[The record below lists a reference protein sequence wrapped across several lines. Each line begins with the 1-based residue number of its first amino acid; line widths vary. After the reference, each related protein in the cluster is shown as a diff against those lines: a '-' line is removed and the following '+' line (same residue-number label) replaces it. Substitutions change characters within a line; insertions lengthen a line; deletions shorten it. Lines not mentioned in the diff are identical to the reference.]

1 MSKEK
6 FSMKKFILLTCVVLI
21 ALTGCTCKKFQ
32 GGTQVVT
39 KTVYKEGEP
48 KVIIK
53 EVGGSQLDCNPC
65 LIKVVPNAPAE
76 SVIGQTYASDA
87 DVIALQD
94 AGNIHLYTFV
104 PEGVQYVRSE
114 PPARVEGNKLMWHY
128 DYMRAKDVQKV
139 KVFLTANREGDVRL
153 CYVASADPVWCVNTK
168 IGKPELQITKT
179 GPQTA
184 EVNGTVTYTITVKNT
199 GTSVARDVVITDPTP
214 NGLQHTGGQ
223 AQLSFPVGD
232 LAPGQSKTVQAPFKA
247 VARGQVCNV
256 ATANSSNAGSVT
268 ARACTNILKK
278 ELNLAC
284 EAPQQGKVG
293 QRITAKAIVTNQG
306 DSPIED
312 VVLQV
317 QGCGQAKILS
327 SDCMENVSGN
337 NATWRGTIAPGQTKT
352 CTFVLVAEAEGQ
364 CCIRMTATGAGMTK
378 NSECCTNW
386 TGDPRIE
393 ITKTGPAEASLGQ
406 QISYTVT
413 VRSTG
418 TATAKNVVVVDNLP
432 SGLAH
437 ASGVNSLRTPIGDM
451 PPGATKTLTIPVTTK
466 APGRHCNVAKAES
479 SNAGTVNA
487 EACTVVK
494 TRDASIEISCPSKS
508 YVGKRAMATVQ
519 VKNTGDT
526 ALSGVTVSA
535 NAASQLTIVS
545 AEGNPSASG
554 NSMTWNVPSLAPG
567 ETKSY
572 QVVII
577 AKERGKYCMTVAV
590 NTAEGIRKQ
599 AECCTEWEGF
609 PALLLEVIDTIDPLV
624 ANEETT
630 YVIEVTNQGT
640 APDHNIRIDGVFPVE
655 ISPINASGDTAGTI
669 SGKKVSFAAYPI
681 LNPKEKIKWQIR
693 AKAVQPG
700 DSRLKIYLSSELLK
714 TPVTEEEST
723 HVY

>member
-1 MSKEK
+1 
-6 FSMKKFILLTCVVLI
+6 MKKFVLLTCAVLI

-32 GGTQVVT
+32 GTQVVE

-53 EVGGSQLDCNPC
+53 EVVKGGNYDCNPC
-65 LIKVVPNAPAE
+65 LIKVTPNAPAE
-76 SVIGQTYASDA
+76 SVIGQTYATEA
-87 DVIALQD
+87 DVTALQD
-94 AGNIHLYTFV
+94 AGNVNVYTIV

-114 PPARVEGNKLMWHY
+114 PPARVEGNKLMWRY
-128 DYMRAKDVQKV
+128 DYLKAKDVQKV
-139 KVFLTANREGDVRL
+139 KVFLTPNREGDVRL

-168 IGKPELQITKT
+168 IGKPELQLTKT

-199 GTSVARDVVITDPTP
+199 GTSVAKNVVITDPTP

-232 LAPGQSKTVQAPFKA
+232 LAPGQSKTVQAPFRA

-268 ARACTNILKK
+268 ARACTNVLVK

-293 QRITAKAIVTNQG
+293 QRITAKAVITNQG
-306 DSPIED
+306 DVALED

-337 NATWRGTIAPGQTKT
+337 SATWRGVVGPGQTKT
-352 CTFVLVAEAEGQ
+352 CTFVMVAEAEGQ
-364 CCIRMTATGAGMTK
+364 CCVRMTATGGGMTK
-378 NSECCTNW
+378 TSECCTTW

-406 QISYTVT
+406 QIAYTVT

-437 ASGVNSLRTPIGDM
+437 SSGTNSLRTPIGDM
-451 PPGATKTLTIPVTTK
+451 PPGATKTLTIPVTAK

-479 SNAGTVNA
+479 SNAGSVNA

-494 TRDASIEISCPSKS
+494 TRDASVEVSCPGEAFL
-508 YVGKRAMATVQ
+508 GKRIMAKVQ
-519 VKNTGDT
+519 VRNTGDT
-526 ALSGVTVSA
+526 ELNGITVNA
-535 NAASQLTIVS
+535 NAVPELTIIS
-545 AEGNPSASG
+545 AEGNPNISG
-554 NSMTWNVPSLAPG
+554 NSATWNVGALAPG
-567 ETKSY
+567 ATKEY
-572 QVVII
+572 QVVVISK
-577 AKERGKYCMTVAV
+577 APGKHCMTVSV

-599 AECCTEWEGF
+599 AECCTSWRGF

-640 APDHNIRIDGVFPVE
+640 APDHNIRIDAVFPVE
-655 ISPINASGDTAGTI
+655 ISPVAANGDTTGTV
-669 SGKKVSFAAYPI
+669 SGKKVSFAPYAQ

-693 AKAVQPG
+693 AKAQQPG
-700 DSRLKIYLSSELLK
+700 DSRLKVYLSSELLK